1 KSGLTVAIQ
10 TLEDESFSTQIE
22 AGELGLFVSSWGLAE
37 GDLDAL
43 VTRHFWSERGDGS
56 AYTNYTNPEVDE
68 LIQAGRTTIDQNQ
81 RMEIYSSLMDILIQ
95 DAPWV
100 PLVTPGEIYGTS
112 ANLGGWE
119 PSPTGQYRLN
129 SVSLK

>member
-1 KSGLTVAIQ
+1 GFSVSIQ
-10 TLEDESFSTQIE
+10 TLEDESFTTQIQ

-43 VTRHFWSERGDGS
+43 TTRHFWTDRGEGS
-56 AYTNYTNPEVDE
+56 SYTNYSNPEVDRMIVE
-68 LIQAGRTTIDQNQ
+68 GRTTIDQDQ
-81 RMEIYSSLMDILIQ
+81 RMEIYGPLVDTLIQ

-112 ANLGGWE
+112 STLQGWE
-119 PSPTGQYRLN
+119 PSPTGQYRLYN
-129 SVSLK
+129 VTLN